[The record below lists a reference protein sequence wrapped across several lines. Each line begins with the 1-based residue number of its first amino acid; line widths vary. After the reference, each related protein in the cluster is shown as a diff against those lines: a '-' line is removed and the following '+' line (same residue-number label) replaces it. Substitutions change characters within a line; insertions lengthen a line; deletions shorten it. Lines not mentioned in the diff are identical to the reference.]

1 MFEFFHLLSSSSFG
15 FASSDDPAVAFQPL
29 HHGGFGTVVESL
41 AYYPHPTLFS
51 Y

>member
-1 MFEFFHLLSSSSFG
+1 MIQRWLFSR
-15 FASSDDPAVAFQPL
+15 A